1 MSLAFIKKLV
11 RYRTI
16 ITAIGNAAITW
27 IILIIAPLGLF
38 AVIICTLGVFI
49 SSLFIGNLSDRA
61 LLFLVGI
68 SDRQNLDSIT
78 NATLEAH
85 HHGKE
90 TDNQSQNSRDANNS
104 VIQEQIRKLLK

>member
-16 ITAIGNAAITW
+16 ITAISNAAITW
-27 IILIIAPLGLF
+27 IILIIAPIGLF

-61 LLFLVGI
+61 LLFLVGS
-68 SDRQNLDSIT
+68 SDRQNIDSNT
-78 NATLEAH
+78 TATLEANH
-85 HHGKE
+85 RIDE
-90 TDNQSQNSRDANNS
+90 SYRQSRSSRDENNS
-104 VIQEQIRKLLK
+104 LIQEQIKKLLK